1 MNVFIK
7 DKESNNYYNLFNVST
22 VNISFNEIS
31 DDKDEVDIEVYNETH
46 HVCVSCIYEKEYSM
60 KKYLDLEH
68 SIKTDCV
75 LNIVGDDVYEVE

>member
-7 DKESNNYYNLFNVST
+7 DKESNNYYNLFDVSA

-31 DDKDEVDIEVYNETH
+31 DDKDEIDIEVYNKTH

-60 KKYLDLEH
+60 KKYRDLEY

-75 LNIVGDDVYEVE
+75 LKIVGDDVYEVE